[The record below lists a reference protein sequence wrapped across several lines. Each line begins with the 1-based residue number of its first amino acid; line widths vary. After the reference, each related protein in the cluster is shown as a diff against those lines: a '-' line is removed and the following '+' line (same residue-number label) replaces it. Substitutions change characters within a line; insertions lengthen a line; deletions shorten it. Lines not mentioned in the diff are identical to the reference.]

1 MYFKTQQKSPL
12 TGTYRCKAKI
22 ILTAASDSFSLAE
35 MNKTV
40 ENMMSYIGHELEN
53 QIGSMPN
60 CKIDIN
66 TDDVQI
72 VPVDGRNI
80 YIKANFIYKKI

>member
-1 MYFKTQQKSPL
+1 
-12 TGTYRCKAKI
+12 
-22 ILTAASDSFSLAE
+22 
-35 MNKTV
+35 
-40 ENMMSYIGHELEN
+40 MMSYIGHELEN

-60 CKIDIN
+60 CKIEIN

-80 YIKANFIYKKI
+80 YIKANFIYKKIQCSGPIDFSID